1 MKKFKR
7 AIFLD
12 RDGVL
17 IKAPINK
24 NGKPKSIKIKKEV
37 KFTRG
42 IKSFCKKYKK
52 HFLLIMIT
60 NQPEYER
67 KINTKKNIIEINN
80 FVKKKLRLDSIFV
93 CFSNNEKN
101 YFRKP
106 NPGMLLLARDK
117 FNLNLKKSYFIG
129 DRWRDIDAGNKV
141 GCKTILLKYDYE
153 EKINTKPK
161 IQINKISELKK
172 YIK

>member
-1 MKKFKR
+1 MLLNKAVF
-7 AIFLD
+7 FD
-12 RDGVL
+12 RDGTL
-17 IKAPINK
+17 IFSKIIKGQPIAFNK
-24 NGKPKSIKIKKEV
+24 LQDIKIIPGIKETISKIKK
-37 KFTRG
+37 FG
-42 IKSFCKKYKK
+42 YLC
-52 HFLLIMIT
+52 IMIT

-80 FVKKKLRLDSIFV
+80 FVKKKLKLDSIFV

-106 NPGMLLLARDK
+106 NPGMLLLAKDK

>member
-1 MKKFKR
+1 MKKLKR

-17 IKAPINK
+17 INAPINI
-24 NGKPKSIKIKKEV
+24 NGKPKSIKFKKEV
-37 KFTRG
+37 KFIKG

-67 KINTKKNIIEINN
+67 KVNTKKNIIEINN
-80 FVKKKLRLDSIFV
+80 FVKEKLNLDSTFV
-93 CFSNNEKN
+93 CFSNDEKN

-106 NPGMLLLARDK
+106 NPGMLFLAK
-117 FNLNLKKSYFIG
+117 NKYNLDLKKSYFIG

-141 GCKTILLKYDYE
+141 GCKTVLLKYDYK
-153 EKINTKPK
+153 EKVNTKPNFE
-161 IQINKISELKK
+161 INKISELKK

>member
-1 MKKFKR
+1 MINRKR

-17 IKAPINK
+17 IEAPLDK
-24 NGKPKSIKIKKEV
+24 NGKPTSIKNRKNV
-37 KFTRG
+37 KFIKG

-52 HFLLIMIT
+52 YFFLIMIT
-60 NQPEYER
+60 NQPEFER
-67 KINTKKNIIEINN
+67 KVNSKKNIIEINN
-80 FVKKKLRLDSIFV
+80 YVKKKLDLDYIFV

-106 NPGMLLLARDK
+106 NPGMIYLAKDK
-117 FNLNLKKSYFIG
+117 FNLNLKKSYFVG
-129 DRWRDIDAGNKV
+129 DRWRDIDAGNKA
-141 GCKTILLKYDYE
+141 GCQSVLLKHNYK
-153 EKINTKPK
+153 EKLNTKPK
-161 IQINKISELKK
+161 IQINKISDLIK